1 MIVTGAKLYDIKKS
15 ARLIGVS
22 IHNLRRDDGTMY
34 RFVIR
39 ASPEHEGRYHMY
51 RTNRKGERRRVGDSV
66 CTHGHIDFM
75 RDLLGRCPDARIKTT
90 YAKYEGL
97 DHFERKQ
104 KEGDGKAG
112 VGQLCDCDES
122 E

>member
-1 MIVTGAKLYDIKKS
+1 MIVTGPTLYDIKQS
-15 ARLIGVS
+15 AGLIGVS
-22 IHNLRRDDGTMY
+22 IHNLRIDDGTKH
-34 RFVIR
+34 RLVIR
-39 ASPEHEGRYHMY
+39 AEQNGRYHMY
-51 RTNRKGERRRVGDSV
+51 RANKKGERRRVGASV
-66 CTHGHIDFM
+66 CWHGHRDFM